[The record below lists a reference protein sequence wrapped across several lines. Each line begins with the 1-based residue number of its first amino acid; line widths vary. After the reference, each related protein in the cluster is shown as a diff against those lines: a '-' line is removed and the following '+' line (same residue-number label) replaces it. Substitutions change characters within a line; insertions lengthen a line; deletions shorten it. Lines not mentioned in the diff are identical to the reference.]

1 MNKILALVL
10 TATVLA
16 CGAGTAGAQPV
27 STPNTHAGV
36 AVKLTTLG
44 VAIEAAVP
52 VHDRVNVRAG
62 FNGFSLSHDFDLD
75 DGITLAAQLKLR
87 SFSTY
92 LDWFPFGGGFHLS
105 PGLMLYNGNE
115 VNAIASVPAGRRF
128 ELGDENL
135 ISNPANPV
143 TGNATIGFKKMAPA
157 FLLGWGNLIPRGERR
172 WSIPFEIGL
181 VYSRAPTATLTLGG
195 SACSQNGTNCRSI
208 SSDPGLQAE
217 LAQQVETL
225 NSDLSPLKVL
235 PVVSLGF
242 SYKF

>member
-1 MNKILALVL
+1 MNRILALAL
-10 TATVLA
+10 TGTVLV
-16 CGAGTAGAQPV
+16 CGAATAGAQPV

-44 VAIEAAVP
+44 AAIEVAVP

-62 FNGFSLSHDFDLD
+62 FNGFSLSRDFDD
-75 DGITLAAQLKLR
+75 DGITLAAQVKLR

-105 PGLMLYNGNE
+105 PGVMLYNGNE
-115 VNAIASVPAGRRF
+115 VNAIASVPGGRRF
-128 ELGDENL
+128 ELGDQNL

-143 TGNATIGFKKMAPA
+143 TGNAQIGFKKVAPIL
-157 FLLGWGNLIPRGERR
+157 LLGWGNLVPRGERR

-208 SSDPGLQAE
+208 SGDPGLQAD
-217 LAQQVETL
+217 LAEQVRDL
-225 NSDLSPLKVL
+225 NSALSPLKVL

>member
-1 MNKILALVL
+1 MNRMLAVVL
-10 TATVLA
+10 AATVLA
-16 CGAGTAGAQPV
+16 CGAGTAGAQTV
-27 STPNTHAGV
+27 STSNTHAGV

-44 VAIEAAVP
+44 AAIEVAVP

-62 FNGFSLSHDFDLD
+62 FNGFSLSRDFDD
-75 DGITLAAQLKLR
+75 EGITLAAQVKLR

-105 PGLMLYNGNE
+105 PGVMLYNGNE

-128 ELGDENL
+128 ELGDQNL

-143 TGNATIGFKKMAPA
+143 TGNAQIGFKKVAPT
-157 FLLGWGNLIPRGERR
+157 LLIGWGNLIPRGERR

-195 SACSQNGTNCRSI
+195 SACNQNGTNCRSI
-208 SSDPGLQAE
+208 SGDPGLQAD
-217 LAQQVETL
+217 LAEQVRDL
-225 NSDLSPLKVL
+225 NSALSPLKVL
-235 PVVSLGF
+235 PVISLGF